1 MKTQLAYHVFVGV
14 AAFVAALAFIYI
26 WTADMPDNVRVVLFL
41 YGVGQLGSPLCGMLW
56 EAWKVLALIREAEE
70 LENGVA
76 HTRINRG

>member
-1 MKTQLAYHVFVGV
+1 
-14 AAFVAALAFIYI
+14 
-26 WTADMPDNVRVVLFL
+26 MPDNVRVVLFL